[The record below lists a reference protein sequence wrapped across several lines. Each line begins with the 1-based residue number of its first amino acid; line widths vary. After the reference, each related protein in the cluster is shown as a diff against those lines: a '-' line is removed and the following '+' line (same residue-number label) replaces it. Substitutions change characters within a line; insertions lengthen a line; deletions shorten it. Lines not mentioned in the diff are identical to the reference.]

1 MSDFKQGNAMKK
13 IVSAIVT
20 MVLLNL
26 VAHAQEQGH
35 LNVQTVV
42 QKEEVFVND
51 AGETETRLVGAETV
65 VPGER
70 VVYTITFRNIGDE
83 PADGVIITNPIDD
96 SLTYV
101 DGSAFG
107 PGMDIQF
114 SVDGGAVFA
123 SANDLTV
130 TEDGVERPAVAEDF
144 THVRWVMRSELAV
157 GAQGTA
163 RFTAVLD

>member
-1 MSDFKQGNAMKK
+1 MSDFRQGNAMKK
-13 IVSAIVT
+13 IVGVFIT
-20 MVLLNL
+20 MAVLSLA
-26 VAHAQEQGH
+26 AHAQERGH

-42 QKEEVFVND
+42 QKEEVIVND
-51 AGETETRLVGAETV
+51 AGETETRLVAADIV

-70 VVYTITFRNIGDE
+70 VVYTITFRNVGEE
-83 PADGVIITNPIDD
+83 PADNVVITNPIDD

-114 SVDGGAVFA
+114 SVDGGVVFA
-123 SANDLTV
+123 PADDLTV
-130 TEDGVERPAVAEDF
+130 TEDGVERPAVAADF
-144 THVRWVMRSELAV
+144 THVRWVMQNELAV

-163 RFTAVLD
+163 RFTTVLD